1 VGLIVA
7 AIGLVAVGFVLS
19 GGSAPVVPTPT
30 TSADSPTTLTTMIT
44 TTAPSLPGVVGVG
57 DAATFDPFGEGGEND
72 QLLDALLDDDVAT
85 EWTTERYL
93 DPLPLL
99 KPGVGVTVRASGTP
113 SSLQLVGLT
122 EATDFEILWSNQLV
136 EDLTLWDRV
145 ISATASPAGTTLDLP
160 PRADGFWLIWL
171 TDLPPRGD
179 GSYQAAI
186 AELRFAP

>member
-1 VGLIVA
+1 V
-7 AIGLVAVGFVLS
+7 
-19 GGSAPVVPTPT
+19 T
-30 TSADSPTTLTTMIT
+30 
-44 TTAPSLPGVVGVG
+44 LPGAVGVG
-57 DAATFDPFGEGGEND
+57 DPATFDPFGEGGEND
-72 QLLDALLDDDVAT
+72 QLLDALLDEDAGT

-113 SSLQLVGLT
+113 ASLQMVGLT
-122 EATDFEILWSNQLV
+122 EATRFEILWSNQLV
-136 EDLTLWDRV
+136 EDVTQWDLV

-160 PRADGFWLIWL
+160 RRADGFWLIWL

-186 AELRFAP
+186 AELRFEP